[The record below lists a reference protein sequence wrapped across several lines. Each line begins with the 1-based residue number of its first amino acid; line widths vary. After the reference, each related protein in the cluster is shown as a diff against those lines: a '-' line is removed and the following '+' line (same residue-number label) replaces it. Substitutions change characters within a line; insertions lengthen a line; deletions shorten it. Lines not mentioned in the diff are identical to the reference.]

1 MLFILKM
8 TNIGKEI
15 YKKCQNK
22 NDAVICIHL
31 YKKKTLTLNKLL
43 GFLTR
48 FIVYNIDLY
57 E

>member
-1 MLFILKM
+1 MLFILKI

-15 YKKCQNK
+15 QKKFQNK

-31 YKKKTLTLNKLL
+31 YKKTLTLNKLL